1 MALLLFTFAG
11 GVVALLLCVKFL
23 HHKKTTDILTGR
35 DRFDVNRVFFGAA
48 VWGLLTLVLLG
59 AQYGFGDTSHL
70 VFQFQP
76 FNFIMMCIVILIF
89 IPFQVA
95 FEEFIF
101 RGYLMQGCILLF
113 KYRWVALLLTGLAF
127 GLLHGTNPEVDR
139 FGFWVAMPQYILM
152 GLLLGLVAI
161 WDDGLELALG
171 LHLANNVIS
180 SLVVTHDASAL
191 QTHALFKDMAPTAS
205 HTDTVVMLVCG
216 IIFLWICNRKY
227 KFFSKIN
234 LWGKVERESI
244 KWEVIE

>member
-1 MALLLFTFAG
+1 MLFTFAG
-11 GVVALLLCVKFL
+11 GVIALLLCVKYF
-23 HHKKTTDILTGR
+23 HHKKPTDILTGR
-35 DRFDVNRVFFGAA
+35 NRFDVKRVFFGAI
-48 VWGLLTLVLLG
+48 WGILTIVLLG
-59 AQYGFGDTSHL
+59 AQYGFGDTSNL

-101 RGYLMQGCILLF
+101 RGYLMQGSILLF
-113 KYRWVALLLTGLAF
+113 KYRWVALLLTGFAF
-127 GLLHGTNPEVDR
+127 GLLHGSNPEVDR

-205 HTDTVVMLVCG
+205 HMDTVVMLVCG
-216 IIFLWICNRKY
+216 VIFLWVCNRKY
-227 KFFSKIN
+227 KFFSKVN
-234 LWGKVERESI
+234 LWGKVEREVV
-244 KWEVIE
+244 E

>member
-1 MALLLFTFAG
+1 M
-11 GVVALLLCVKFL
+11 
-23 HHKKTTDILTGR
+23 
-35 DRFDVNRVFFGAA
+35 
-48 VWGLLTLVLLG
+48 
-59 AQYGFGDTSHL
+59 
-70 VFQFQP
+70 
-76 FNFIMMCIVILIF
+76 
-89 IPFQVA
+89 
-95 FEEFIF
+95 F
-101 RGYLMQGCILLF
+101 RLQ
-113 KYRWVALLLTGLAF
+113 RLAF